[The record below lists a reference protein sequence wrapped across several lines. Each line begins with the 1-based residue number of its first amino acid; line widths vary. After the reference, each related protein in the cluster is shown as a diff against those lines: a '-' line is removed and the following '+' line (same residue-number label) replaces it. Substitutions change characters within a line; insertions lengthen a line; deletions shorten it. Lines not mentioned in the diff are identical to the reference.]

1 MTAED
6 ITPAGL
12 EVLPSHED
20 DVPKQVCHDG
30 SNLPELV
37 GAKYDDKVVA
47 AVNEPL
53 SNVADPYEGENGDDD
68 RVTCTVERRTLFLV
82 LATLVLLIIVGAAV
96 GGAVGGTQAARNKSK
111 NEEANALRNATLSVT
126 ASLTGATVTP
136 SASRNISS
144 TSSALAT
151 FFPIPES
158 RRAWSLIVYRDS
170 NFSGPWQTISNVG
183 IYDLSFTVI
192 SYGKLKQPNLHQP
205 SWAHAHGIGANQMV
219 HRLAAWPIRLLRSI
233 LSRRKGCRVSVRSYD
248 VSI

>member
-20 DVPKQVCHDG
+20 DVPKQVFIDG

-37 GAKYDDKVVA
+37 GARYDDKVVA
-47 AVNEPL
+47 GVNEAV
-53 SNVADPYEGENGDDD
+53 SNVAGPHEGEIGDDG
-68 RVTCTVERRTLFLV
+68 RVTCTVGRRTLLLV

-96 GGAVGGTQAARNKSK
+96 GGAVGGTRAAQKKNK
-111 NEEANALRNATLSVT
+111 NEEANALKNATLSTTPT
-126 ASLTGATVTP
+126 ASLTGASVTP
-136 SASRNISS
+136 SASRNISA

-192 SYGKLKQPNLHQP
+192 SYGK
-205 SWAHAHGIGANQMV
+205 
-219 HRLAAWPIRLLRSI
+219 
-233 LSRRKGCRVSVRSYD
+233 
-248 VSI
+248 